1 MKMAV
6 VDVQRAVMQSED
18 GMRAQ
23 ATLKKVF
30 DSRQQELN
38 KRQTDLQK
46 QKEEID
52 KQKTVL
58 SQAALQKKVDDWQKE
73 MVELQQTFVE
83 YNKELEKK
91 QKELTDPIFERV
103 LGAIKR
109 IAGTDG
115 YDLIVD
121 RATVAFARGDLDL
134 TDRGIRISNG
144 STASAHAGVARR
156 SLPGP
161 GAPPGARPAQRPNRD
176 LGRSRPARSA
186 VRSRSSRHDT
196 EAAFSGTRPTL
207 RADRPDRRGKGR
219 ETSRLFSH
227 ARFVKAAAEAARRG
241 ATLLVDASLEGAVD
255 AVIGQPRAATAGLWV
270 HDHAAWAWPT
280 CSTEASF
287 STLRPWWARDARSHR
302 APSSGLASFSARAWR
317 SARAPSSGS
326 PASAGRSGAGGPCG
340 RCRSSEAS

>member
-1 MKMAV
+1 MRTFARPLLATALVAAVSLFGASASAQMKMAV

-18 GMRAQ
+18 GLRAQ

-109 IAGTDG
+109 VAGTEG

-121 RATVAFARGDLDL
+121 RATVAYARGDLDL
-134 TDRGIRISNG
+134 TDRVIQISNG
-144 STASAHAGVARR
+144 GSTSPA
-156 SLPGP
+156 
-161 GAPPGARPAQRPNRD
+161 APPTGGAAPAPARPA
-176 LGRSRPARSA
+176 
-186 VRSRSSRHDT
+186 
-196 EAAFSGTRPTL
+196 
-207 RADRPDRRGKGR
+207 
-219 ETSRLFSH
+219 
-227 ARFVKAAAEAARRG
+227 
-241 ATLLVDASLEGAVD
+241 
-255 AVIGQPRAATAGLWV
+255 
-270 HDHAAWAWPT
+270 
-280 CSTEASF
+280 
-287 STLRPWWARDARSHR
+287 
-302 APSSGLASFSARAWR
+302 
-317 SARAPSSGS
+317 
-326 PASAGRSGAGGPCG
+326 PASPNKP
-340 RCRSSEAS
+340 